1 MKSHWTPS
9 TATEHNLWWEQLA
22 LSHKTLVSGQDSF
35 LVDPHLVDPHLN
47 QQNSVENFPN
57 ILKA

>member
-35 LVDPHLVDPHLN
+35 LVDPHLN

-57 ILKA
+57 VLKA